1 MRVALSEVLGALS
14 YALDITEG
22 EPPGH
27 AVRTTAIGMRLAE
40 QVGLAE
46 EQRSAL
52 FYALLLK
59 DAGCSSNA
67 SRLSSLF
74 AADDQPAK
82 RAMKVTD
89 WSRSGPLAL
98 YTWRAVAAGGGPVA
112 KARQLRRI
120 TQEEEV
126 TRELIGTRCERGA
139 EIARMLE
146 LPEDTAEAIR
156 ALDEHW
162 DGAGQPLGLRGEE
175 IPLFARILC
184 LAQTLEVFIRTVGL
198 QGALAMAL
206 KRRGR
211 WFDPALID
219 ALLAVRDDRAFWAPL
234 EDARRVPPVAAW
246 EPADRVLTADDDRL
260 DRVADAFAR
269 VIDAKSPFT
278 ARHSAEVARWA
289 VATGEVLGLTG
300 HELRDLHRAALLHD
314 IGKLAVSSRILDK
327 PGRLDADEF
336 AAIREHPRYTQQ
348 ILERVACL
356 RGIVET
362 AANHHERLDG
372 RGYHRGLTAGA
383 LSRPARILAVA
394 DVFEALTADRPY
406 RAAMAG
412 EQALA
417 IVREQRGTGLCP
429 AAVDALETAATGGAG
444 WVADLAGLGS
454 DGDARV
460 SSPVRRPA

>member
-14 YALDITEG
+14 YALDLTEG

-40 QVGLAE
+40 QIGLGE
-46 EQRSAL
+46 EERSSL

-74 AADDQPAK
+74 SADDHAAK

-89 WSRSGPLAL
+89 WSRTGALAA
-98 YTWRAVAAGGGPVA
+98 YTWRAVAPGGGPLA
-112 KARQLRRI
+112 KARVMRRI

-146 LPEDTAEAIR
+146 LPEDTAQAIR

-162 DGAGQPLGLRGEE
+162 DGSGQPLGLRGEE
-175 IPLFARILC
+175 IPLFARVLC
-184 LAQTLEVFIRTVGL
+184 LAQTVEVFVRTVGL
-198 QGALAMAL
+198 RGALGMAL

-211 WFDPALID
+211 WFDPALVD
-219 ALLAVRDDRAFWAPL
+219 ALLSVRDDRAFWAPF
-234 EDARRVPPVAAW
+234 EDPIARVPPVAAW
-246 EPADRVLTADDDRL
+246 EPADRVLTAGDDRL

-289 VATGEVLGLTG
+289 VEIGRVLEMGVE
-300 HELRDLHRAALLHD
+300 ELRDLRRAGLLHD

-327 PGRLDADEF
+327 PGRLEPDEF

-362 AANHHERLDG
+362 AASHHERLDG
-372 RGYHRGLTAGA
+372 AGYHRGLTGVD

-394 DVFEALTADRPY
+394 DIYEALTADRPY
-406 RAAMAG
+406 RSAMPTDK
-412 EQALA
+412 ALA

-429 AAVDALETAATGGAG
+429 TAVDALEAAVHG
-444 WVADLAGLGS
+444 WVADVSAPSGASVPRPTSAG
-454 DGDARV
+454 
-460 SSPVRRPA
+460 

>member
-1 MRVALSEVLGALS
+1 MQVALSEVLGALS
-14 YALDITEG
+14 YALDLTEG

-40 QVGLAE
+40 QIGLGE
-46 EQRSAL
+46 EDRSAL

-67 SRLSSLF
+67 ARLSSLF
-74 AADDQPAK
+74 AADDHAAK

-89 WSRSGPLAL
+89 WSRGGALALYAWRTAAPGGGPLA
-98 YTWRAVAAGGGPVA
+98 
-112 KARQLRRI
+112 KARVLRRVSG
-120 TQEEEV
+120 EDEV

-146 LPEDTAEAIR
+146 LPDATAEAIR

-184 LAQTLEVFIRTVGL
+184 VAQTVEVFVRTVGL
-198 QGALAMAL
+198 RGALGMAL

-211 WFDPALID
+211 WFDPALVD
-219 ALLAVRDDRAFWAPL
+219 ALLAVRDDRGFWGPL
-234 EDARRVPPVAAW
+234 EDAACVPPVAAW
-246 EPADRVLTADDDRL
+246 EPADRVLTAGDDRL

-289 VATGEVLGLTG
+289 VEIGSVLGMTVE
-300 HELRDLHRAALLHD
+300 ELRDLRRAGLLHD

-327 PGRLDADEF
+327 PGRLDPDEL

-356 RGIVET
+356 RGIVAT
-362 AANHHERLDG
+362 AASHHERLDG
-372 RGYHRGLTAGA
+372 QGYHRGLTGLE

-394 DVFEALTADRPY
+394 DVYEALTADRPY
-406 RAAMAG
+406 REAMPR

-417 IVREQRGTGLCP
+417 IVREQRGSGLCP
-429 AAVDALETAATGGAG
+429 SAVDALEAAVHG
-444 WVADLAGLGS
+444 WVADLSGKAS
-454 DGDARV
+454 TPTVRPR
-460 SSPVRRPA
+460 SPGAPYSL